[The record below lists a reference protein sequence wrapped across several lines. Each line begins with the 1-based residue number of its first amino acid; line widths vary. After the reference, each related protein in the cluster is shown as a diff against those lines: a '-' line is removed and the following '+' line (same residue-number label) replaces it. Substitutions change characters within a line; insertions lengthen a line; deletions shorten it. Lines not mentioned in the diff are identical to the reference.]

1 MIKWISSILII
12 LLGIVISIIFY
23 LSTVGIET
31 KSFNNLIENKVKN
44 YNQNLL
50 LKFDKVKLLLDPKKL
65 DLKVKLIQPK
75 IVSKNNELLFRK
87 VNSNLSLKSY
97 IKGEFALKNVELKLS
112 KVELK
117 KLTKFI
123 RSIDSSV
130 ALLILNNS
138 IKKGNVEAET
148 ILFFNKNGKLLDNYE
163 IRGKIINVEV
173 NLLDEYQIKN
183 INSNFEIKK
192 DIFKFNIK
200 DVKLFD
206 VNFQSTQ
213 IILKKKL
220 NDLYVEVDTNIK
232 GKLDNI
238 NDLLINFDL
247 SLEKYNINFS
257 NLDFNLNNKINFK
270 LEKFI
275 KLQDFQIEGEGMI
288 NNITFYSDNINE
300 FKKVINVNKNV
311 EFKSNKIFY
320 TYKKNSSVVKTSG
333 NIKLNEKFED
343 YSSEINYDY
352 KNKSTIFD
360 ANINLNNSNIYFEN
374 INYFKPINKKAN
386 LKISGYLS
394 KNKKVLQNLEYVESK
409 NSVLIKNLRLDNKI
423 KIYDFDVISVNTL
436 KDNTLRNN
444 FGIHKKKKIINF
456 SGKKYD
462 ATYFFKNLN
471 KDSKKKILS
480 EKFNG
485 KINFKINEIVSIND
499 PLFDFAGV
507 GQIKFGKFHKLTAK
521 ASYSDNELLN
531 VSINPIDNNKK
542 KLIINSDR
550 AKPFIN
556 DFKFIKGFEDGKLEY
571 ISNYNDA
578 NSKSNLKI
586 HDFKLQ
592 DVPILAK
599 ILSLASLQG
608 FADLLTGKGI
618 RFKELEMD
626 LTTKKNL
633 ITIDEMY
640 AIGPS
645 ISILLSGYVVKGELI
660 SLRGTLVP
668 ATTLNK
674 VIGSIPILGNI
685 LVGKKTGEGIFG
697 VSFKIKGSPKDLKT
711 TVNPIKTL
719 TPRFITRTLEKIKKT
734 N

>member
-12 LLGIVISIIFY
+12 LLGIVISIILY

-65 DLKVKLIQPK
+65 DLKIKLIQPK

-97 IKGEFALKNVELKLS
+97 IKGEFALKNIELKLS

-148 ILFFNKNGKLLDNYE
+148 ILFFNKDGKLLDNYE
-163 IRGKIINVEV
+163 IKGKIINVEV

-200 DVKLFD
+200 DAKLFD
-206 VNFQSTQ
+206 VDFQSTQ

-220 NDLYVEVDTNIK
+220 NDLYVEADINIK

-300 FKKVINVNKNV
+300 FKKVINVNKNI

-320 TYKKNSSVVKTSG
+320 TYKKSSSVVKTSG

-360 ANINLNNSNIYFEN
+360 ANINLNNSSIYFEN

-386 LKISGYLS
+386 LKMNGYLS

-409 NSVLIKNLRLDNKI
+409 NHVLIKNLRLDNKI

-436 KDNTLRNN
+436 KDNTFRNN
-444 FGIHKKKKIINF
+444 FSIHKKKKIINF

-485 KINFKINEIVSIND
+485 KINFEINEIVSTND
-499 PLFDFAGV
+499 PLFDFAGA

-521 ASYSDNELLN
+521 ASYSDNELLD

-542 KLIINSDR
+542 KLIVNSDR

-571 ISNYNDA
+571 ISNYDDA

-608 FADLLTGKGI
+608 FADLLTGEGI

-660 SLRGTLVP
+660 SLRGTLIP

-697 VSFKIKGSPKDLKT
+697 VSFKIKGPPKDLKT